1 MTIIKVAG
9 NSFLFSV
16 FNKNIVKLFNNLG
29 AEVEKLWRDRNYDE
43 TLFPPLAAQ
52 ALKEANLP
60 EKVSA
65 WEVITW
71 TLGETLLPEQ
81 RDLRGNFGDPPIT
94 VYNGTRFHIDV
105 YFWLQGTTA
114 IHQHAFCGAFQVLQ
128 GSSIHSWY
136 EFERRETVNTF
147 TEIGD
152 IKLKLCELL
161 QVGDVQEIRA
171 GRQYIHGLF
180 HLDMPSATIV
190 IRTHKSPMFLPQFS
204 YYKPFLAID
213 PFFEEPNII
222 KKLQSITA
230 LIRTEHPET
239 DKLIATLLEQS
250 DFQSSYTILSN
261 VRNYLQKGQIS
272 HFFNPDGTQNRF
284 DALLDIA
291 KKRHGALAEGLSQ
304 VFAHQARVEEIV
316 SRRSYVN
323 EPEQRFFLALLMN
336 VEGREQIFSLIKE
349 RFPDADPLEKVLDWV
364 YDLSQTKVL
373 GSNTPN
379 ALGIADFGD
388 LDLFIL
394 ENMLK
399 NKSDEEMRK
408 ALQTEYGMN
417 DVEVLEQSLTE
428 KRDKIKQ
435 SMIFQPFFV

>member
-1 MTIIKVAG
+1 ME
-9 NSFLFSV
+9 
-16 FNKNIVKLFNNLG
+16 LFNNLG
-29 AEVEKLWRDRNYDE
+29 AEIEKLWRDKNYDE
-43 TLFPPLAAQ
+43 NLFPALTAQ
-52 ALKEANLP
+52 ALKDAKLP

-65 WEVITW
+65 WEVIEW
-71 TLGETLLPEQ
+71 TLGETFLPEQ

-94 VYNGTRFHIDV
+94 IYNSPRFHIDV

-114 IHQHAFCGAFQVLQ
+114 VHQHAFCGAFQVLL

-136 EFERRETVNTF
+136 EFERREAVNTF

-190 IRTHKSPMFLPQFS
+190 VRTHKSPLFLPQYS
-204 YYKPFLAID
+204 YHKPFLAID
-213 PFFEEPNII
+213 PFFEEPNTI

-230 LIRTEHPET
+230 LIRTEHPDT
-239 DKLIATLLEQS
+239 DKFIAELLEKS
-250 DFQSSYTILSN
+250 DFQSTYVILSN
-261 VRNYLQKGQIS
+261 LRGYLQKGQIG
-272 HFFNPDGTQNRF
+272 HYFNPDAAQNKF
-284 DALLDIA
+284 NALLEIA
-291 KKRHGALAEGLSQ
+291 KKRHGSLAECLPQ
-304 VFAHQARVEEIV
+304 VFAHQTKVDEIV

-323 EPEQRFFLALLMN
+323 DPEQRFFLALLMN

-349 RFPDADPLEKVLDWV
+349 RFPDAEPLDKVLDWV

-373 GSNTPN
+373 GSNIPN

-399 NKSDEEMRK
+399 NTSDEEMRN
-408 ALQTEYGMN
+408 ALQTEYGID
-417 DVEVLEQSLTE
+417 DVAALEKSLS
-428 KRDKIKQ
+428 DKKEQIKQ
-435 SMIFQPFFV
+435 SVIFQPLLV